1 MDFHTGL
8 NQTIAE
14 LTPQPWDYTTPDG
27 TRLRIIPEGLRQDP
41 GDGVVLIQICE
52 AAHIQATPTG
62 PEYPMRTVDVPGLI
76 GALADRTEW
85 TTSDWG
91 DLLVVRPEGDGM
103 RLAYTVYD
111 RDTTGQPADVDRTV
125 WIPEAQRMPLA
136 SALGR
141 ALDVAKGWEDAED
154 PHEEC
159 LGIHRGA
166 DGYRDCDGNSI

>member
-1 MDFHTGL
+1 MDFRDAF
-8 NQTIAE
+8 NIVIAE
-14 LTPQPWDYTTPDG
+14 LTPQPWDYTTPDE

-52 AAHIQATPTG
+52 AAHVQVTPDG

-76 GALADRTEW
+76 NALTGRREW

-91 DLLVVRPEGDGM
+91 DMLTVRPEGDGM

-125 WIPEAQRMPLA
+125 FVPEVQRLPLA
-136 SALGR
+136 SALRR
-141 ALDVAKGWEDAED
+141 ALDVARGWED
-154 PHEEC
+154 
-159 LGIHRGA
+159 
-166 DGYRDCDGNSI
+166 